1 MILHRLTIAL
11 FTGVAL
17 LTLSADAQDKKDD
30 KKAIQG
36 AWNGKK
42 GDQACTLTIDA
53 TKFTLEL
60 AGKKIEGTYA
70 LDASK
75 TPKHVDLTITSGSDA
90 ESMRFEGKT
99 SKGLYE
105 LEGDHLKWL
114 AQEPGIEDRPTAFPM
129 DGEKIPKTI
138 YLTFDREK
146 K

>member
-1 MILHRLTIAL
+1 MLHRLTIVL

-17 LTLSADAQDKKDD
+17 FALSADAQDKKDD

-36 AWNGKK
+36 TWNGKK
-42 GDQACTLTIDA
+42 GDQAVTLTIDA

-75 TPKHVDLTITSGSDA
+75 TPKHIDLTITSGSDA
-90 ESMRFEGKT
+90 EAMKFEGKT
-99 SKGLYE
+99 SKGIYE
-105 LEGDHLKWL
+105 LESDQLKWL
-114 AQEPGIEDRPTAFPM
+114 APEPGLEDRPTAFPM
-129 DGEKIPKTI
+129 DGEKVPKSI
-138 YLTFDREK
+138 FFTFDREK